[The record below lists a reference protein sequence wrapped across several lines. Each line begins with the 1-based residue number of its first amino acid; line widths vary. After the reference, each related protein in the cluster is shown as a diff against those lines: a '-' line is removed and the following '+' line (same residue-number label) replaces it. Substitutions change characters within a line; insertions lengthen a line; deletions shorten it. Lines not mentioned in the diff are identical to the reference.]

1 MGTIT
6 VELRASLLD
15 AILVTT
21 LYDQLRG
28 LPIPF
33 FVGQRMKLP
42 YLTFEIKLISV
53 VGNGSEHV
61 FCAQAGALGV
71 VEIKTAQ
78 NLSRLDSLH
87 LIHPWTDLLD
97 RRPVG
102 RMEMTSERDE
112 SQAVVGKSPH
122 LSSTLNANRLDKPLR
137 VLQFVARLKR
147 PFGAPLLTPTCRN
160 VDEYR
165 RVAAESLITAQLPGE
180 LTPAILERLV
190 QVVRTLDVL

>member
-15 AILVTT
+15 EILVTT

-42 YLTFEIKLISV
+42 CLTFEIKLISA
-53 VGNGSEHV
+53 VGNGSVHV

-78 NLSRLDSLH
+78 NLSRLDSLY
-87 LIHPWTDLLD
+87 LIHPWTDFFLD

-112 SQAVVGKSPH
+112 SQAVLGKSPPPFQH
-122 LSSTLNANRLDKPLR
+122 LECEPS
-137 VLQFVARLKR
+137 
-147 PFGAPLLTPTCRN
+147 G
-160 VDEYR
+160 
-165 RVAAESLITAQLPGE
+165 
-180 LTPAILERLV
+180 
-190 QVVRTLDVL
+190 